1 MYYTK
6 SYERTIEHLGE
17 ISPTLDKPA
26 QFISWAE
33 DMAVILCFIYN
44 EDYDTVTE
52 DIVKAAKYHQGMEDE
67 DEDEDED

>member
-6 SYERTIEHLGE
+6 SYQRTIEHLGE
-17 ISPTLDKPA
+17 MSPTLDKPT
-26 QFISWAE
+26 QFIAWAE
-33 DMAVILCFIYN
+33 DMAQIVSFIYN

-67 DEDEDED
+67 DDEEDED

>member
-6 SYERTIEHLGE
+6 SYERTIEHLAE
-17 ISPTLDKPA
+17 MSPTLDKPT

-33 DMAVILCFIYN
+33 DMAQIVSFIYN

-67 DEDEDED
+67 DDED